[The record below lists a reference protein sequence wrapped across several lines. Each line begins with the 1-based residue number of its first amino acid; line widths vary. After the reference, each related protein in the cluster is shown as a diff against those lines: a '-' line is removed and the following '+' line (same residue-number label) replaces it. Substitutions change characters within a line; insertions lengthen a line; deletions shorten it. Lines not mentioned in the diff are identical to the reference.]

1 MVRGAHLVCVDRR
14 GSSGFPCA
22 QTKLVPEARDQ
33 PSKMIHECLLPAL
46 GRKRTMV
53 DYMRKIGK
61 GLEDV
66 GKALR
71 VSATMGWE
79 AIEGH

>member
-1 MVRGAHLVCVDRR
+1 
-14 GSSGFPCA
+14 
-22 QTKLVPEARDQ
+22 
-33 PSKMIHECLLPAL
+33 
-46 GRKRTMV
+46 MV